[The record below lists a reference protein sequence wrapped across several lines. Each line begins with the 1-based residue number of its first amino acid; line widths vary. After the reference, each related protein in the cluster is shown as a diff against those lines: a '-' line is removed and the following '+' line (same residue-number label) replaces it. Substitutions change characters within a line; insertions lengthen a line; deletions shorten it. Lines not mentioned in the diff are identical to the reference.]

1 MAYQRPAKR
10 LDKLGADLSTE
21 TVPVLV
27 SGFAQA
33 IRDHEHQI
41 ADLVL
46 SICARALSNGEAS
59 LETAVA
65 AISAKRSSTAFHPQ
79 ELLRSPY
86 MEVHAIDS
94 GIFADLLLTRAGAS
108 RTSGVAERTLEQYG
122 WEEIRAFGSLVA
134 GPLTPTER
142 PSFHRSTIWAP
153 RRSPVHRMTGARLYM
168 DLRRRL
174 HEQVE
179 NSRVLGLSHIFWHST
194 LTEAYLLDMRGELYN
209 LPPDPPTPQPDHQ
222 RAPGPRRR

>member
-1 MAYQRPAKR
+1 MAYRRPSQR
-10 LDKLGADLSTE
+10 LDKLGADLSST

-65 AISAKRSSTAFHPQ
+65 AIAARHSSTAFHPQ

-86 MEVHAIDS
+86 MDVHVIDS
-94 GIFADLLLTRAGAS
+94 GIFADLLLTRSGAS
-108 RTSGVAERTLEQYG
+108 RTSGLAERTLEQYG
-122 WEEIRAFGSLVA
+122 WQEIQAFGSLIA
-134 GPLTPTER
+134 GPLVKTDR
-142 PSFHRSTIWAP
+142 PSFHRSTLWAP
-153 RRSPVHRMTGARLYM
+153 RRSPVHRVSGQRLYLT
-168 DLRRRL
+168 LRRLL

-194 LTEAYLLDMRGELYN
+194 LTEAYLLDMRGELYT
-209 LPPDPPTPQPDHQ
+209 LPLDPPPQPTTQ
-222 RAPGPRRR
+222 RASGPRS

>member
-1 MAYQRPAKR
+1 MAHQRPSLR
-10 LDKLGADLSTE
+10 LDRLGRDLGDGTA
-21 TVPVLV
+21 PVLV

-59 LETAVA
+59 LESAVA
-65 AISAKRSSTAFHPQ
+65 AIASKHSATSLHPQ

-86 MEVHAIDS
+86 MEVHVIDS
-94 GIFADLLLTRAGAS
+94 GIFADLMLTRAGAS

-122 WEEIRAFGSLVA
+122 WEELAGFGSLA
-134 GPLTPTER
+134 PGLAQKTER
-142 PSFHRSTIWAP
+142 PSFWRSTLWAP
-153 RRSPVHRMTGARLYM
+153 RRSPLHRLRGAKLHVA
-168 DLRRRL
+168 LRSAIR
-174 HEQVE
+174 EQVE
-179 NSRVLGLSHIFWHST
+179 TSRVLGLGPIYWHST

-209 LPPDPPTPQPDHQ
+209 LPIE
-222 RAPGPRRR
+222 PGPGKG